1 MTIRL
6 TLALLRKSVRQS
18 KSLAFPGISRI
29 SATGPVLC
37 KITEN
42 RKIAQ
47 FLRFSP
53 TLQFSRDS
61 KYSRWYSESL
71 GYQESHCF
79 RQPPTHNVGRPS
91 AAHIKRGEPPLYEHC
106 EWAVVWNNEILDFL
120 GIRYTNGN
128 ISNPSKIA
136 RSGKI
141 FKIEPFFDF
150 AKHGPRRGNPGNARK
165 SQGFAL
171 PDCFFKNAKVS
182 RIVIFGNFG
191 NFWNFGISK
200 YKF

>member
-1 MTIRL
+1 MRNNAEIREMRLNISYGWPPRILATSNLRICTLRFCRFPKIPKIAKMTIRL
-6 TLALLRKSVRQS
+6 TLAFLEKSVQQS
-18 KSLAFPGISRI
+18 KSLAFLAFPGISRI

-71 GYQESHCF
+71 GSQESHCF

-106 EWAVVWNNEILDFL
+106 EWAVV
-120 GIRYTNGN
+120 
-128 ISNPSKIA
+128 
-136 RSGKI
+136 
-141 FKIEPFFDF
+141 
-150 AKHGPRRGNPGNARK
+150 
-165 SQGFAL
+165 
-171 PDCFFKNAKVS
+171 
-182 RIVIFGNFG
+182 
-191 NFWNFGISK
+191 
-200 YKF
+200 